1 MKTKITLLLTFLVS
15 FGNLNAQITLE
26 KTGVSNSFN
35 YEISFYD
42 NDGNTKFIKSDAY
55 YKQNGVVQGNGSTIE
70 ILNEDLSVY
79 KTVKFPISL
88 IDTSKYSTVRI
99 ELKDFGFIDPQG
111 TERNIYATTNYFNS
125 DAKIEFLIR
134 YEYYNSNN
142 DDITFC
148 KLINEDGVV
157 IKTFGNTPFGLGN
170 SGRFVVSGGYTNKS
184 DSLFIAKPGI
194 LPCYTCKSQ
203 TAGMSPITPSTKL
216 LDIQSVPNPT
226 NGFVTLNY
234 TLPENVTEGQI
245 FFYSQQGEKLKE
257 FKVHND
263 INQIGFHTGEYSP
276 GIYFYELVANGLTSG
291 GKKMVVIK

>member
-35 YEISFYD
+35 CEISFYD
-42 NDGNTKFIKSDAY
+42 NDGNTKFLKSDNY
-55 YKQNGVVQGNGSTIE
+55 LKNNGVVEKNGSIFT
-70 ILNEDLSVY
+70 ILNEDLSIY
-79 KTVKFPISL
+79 KTVNFPTST
-88 IDTSKYSTVRI
+88 IDGSKYYIVSI
-99 ELKDFGFIDPQG
+99 ELHDFELFDPQG
-111 TERNIYATTNYFNS
+111 FQKELYATTNYFNS

-134 YEYYNSNN
+134 YEYYNSVN
-142 DDITFC
+142 DRIVYC

-157 IKTFGNTPFGLGN
+157 IKTFGGNPVGLGN
-170 SGRFVVSGGYTNKS
+170 SGRFVVSGENSNQS
-184 DSLFIAKPGI
+184 DSLFIVKPGI

-203 TAGMSPITPSTKL
+203 TAGMSPITQSTKL

-245 FFYSQQGEKLKE
+245 YFYSQQGEKLKE